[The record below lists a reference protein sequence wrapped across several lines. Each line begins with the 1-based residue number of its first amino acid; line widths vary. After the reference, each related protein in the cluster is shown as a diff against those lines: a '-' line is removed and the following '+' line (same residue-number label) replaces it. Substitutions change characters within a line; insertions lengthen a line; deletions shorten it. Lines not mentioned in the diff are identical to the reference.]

1 MASWIVS
8 RWGQLLGALAVVSGC
23 SATSGTG
30 STTSEPNPNGGAGA
44 GAGGSSSQPTSGA
57 PAQAGSLNI
66 EVPSAGASAGGTGG
80 VAACATQQADALVE
94 RQPIDIIVTI
104 DNSSSM
110 QDEIDAVA
118 RSINSSFV
126 NILQTSGVDYRVILV
141 SRHEKM
147 GRRTSICVTA
157 PLSANMVCPPTPD
170 VPAFTERFY
179 QYSLEAGVGS
189 LNSLALL
196 VDTFDATMPDEFG
209 LAPMGWGAW
218 LRPNAKKVF
227 LEITDDNSTRMTA
240 SAFIADITAKSPQFG
255 TAAAPT
261 FVFHSIIGIGEKP
274 QATEPWLP
282 SDPAQTS
289 ECGDNGA
296 VENPGA
302 VYQELSRATGGLRF
316 PICQFTAFDVVFEK
330 IADDVVSQ
338 AKIACEFAIPAP
350 PAGRDLDLSKVAVS
364 YEAGDGTG
372 QKTFGQAKTVAECV
386 ADAFYIDTATNKIQL
401 CPATCTSAQ
410 AGANPK
416 IDVLFTCEPTF
427 VDPPE

>member
-1 MASWIVS
+1 LA
-8 RWGQLLGALAVVSGC
+8 ALAMLSGC
-23 SATSGTG
+23 SASSGPG
-30 STTSEPNPNGGAGA
+30 STSSPPDQTAGA
-44 GAGGSSSQPTSGA
+44 GAGGGNSQPNPTAGN

-66 EVPSAGASAGGTGG
+66 DVPSAGTSAGGTGG

-126 NILQTSGVDYRVILV
+126 NILQASGVDYRVILV

-170 VPAFTERFY
+170 LPAFTERFY

-196 VDTFDATMPDEFG
+196 VDTFDATAQDEFG

-240 SAFIADITAKSPQFG
+240 NDFIAKITAKSPQFG

-261 FVFHSIIGIGEKP
+261 FVFHSILGIGEKP
-274 QATEPWLP
+274 QPTDPWLP
-282 SDPAQTS
+282 SEPDQTS
-289 ECGDNGA
+289 ECGNAGA

-330 IADDVVSQ
+330 IADDVVSH
-338 AKIACEFAIPAP
+338 AKIACEFAIPEP
-350 PAGRDLDLSKVAVS
+350 PKGRDLDLSKVAVS
-364 YEAGDGTG
+364 YDAGDGQG
-372 QKTFGQAKTVAECV
+372 AKTFGQAKTVAECV
-386 ADAFYIDTATNKIQL
+386 PDAFYIDTATNKIQL
-401 CPATCTSAQ
+401 CPETCASAQ

-427 VDPPE
+427 VKPPA